1 MVNDWRSGFLY
12 LLVSNEEFTLVKTSK
27 RSIDVQDL
35 QNRVEQA
42 GAGPLRVVLGED
54 LIVDRQFYCITAN
67 MGSTRAGLLL
77 SLCKE

>member
-54 LIVDRQFYCITAN
+54 LIVDRQF
-67 MGSTRAGLLL
+67 
-77 SLCKE
+77 

>member
-1 MVNDWRSGFLY
+1 MY

-27 RSIDVQDL
+27 RSIDVQ
-35 QNRVEQA
+35 EQA
-42 GAGPLRVVLGED
+42 GQRRIVGLLDNLGAGPLRVVLGED